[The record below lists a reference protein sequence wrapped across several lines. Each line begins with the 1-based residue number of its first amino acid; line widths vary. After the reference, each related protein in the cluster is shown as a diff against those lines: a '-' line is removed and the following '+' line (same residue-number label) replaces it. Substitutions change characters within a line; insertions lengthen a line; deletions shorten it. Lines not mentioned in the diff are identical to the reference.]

1 MDKLYY
7 NSFII
12 QKKPNK
18 KLLKSQK
25 TIQKNNKIE

>member
-7 NSFII
+7 NSFFIII
-12 QKKPNK
+12 QKKTNK

-25 TIQKNNKIE
+25 NYTQKQ